1 MGFNLNSMIMKKI
14 LLAVFVVSLAF
25 VSCTD
30 NTEEHEELLNSIQ
43 SIDKEDTTTS
53 DSDGEND
60 GDNGI

>member
-30 NTEEHEELLNSIQ
+30 NTEEHEELVNAIHAS
-43 SIDKEDTTTS
+43 DKDGSTTP
-53 DSDGEND
+53 DGQND
-60 GDNGI
+60 DDDNE